1 MDSRSTDWAQGGA
14 AIAPGR
20 DFPEEHA
27 VEQASLPGGWTALP
41 GVEEYVIGVEIGG
54 RGQRVALADGGGRVL
69 GQAQSIDAGAPAP
82 SVVETVKSLV
92 GQACRAAQISLDRV
106 TRLGVAFG
114 GPVDRAR
121 GVTLLSHRA
130 AGFENFP
137 LVNVIEDALG
147 VPIVLENDA
156 RAAALGET
164 MYGAG
169 RGSQDVVYVHLGTG
183 VGSGIIADGR
193 LLHGAGGT
201 AGEIGHMVVSIGGPI
216 CSCGKPGHLEAYAS
230 GPAIVSR
237 MRQRVASGTSEEQ
250 RAWADRAAPSVRAVF
265 EQAQVGDPVAS
276 DVVTETVQVLG
287 MAIANLIT
295 VLNPATVIVGG
306 SVAEVGPLLMD
317 PLGSHVRRYSYPAAA
332 RRVRLSLA
340 QFRGDSAL
348 LGAVALALLGERS

>member
-1 MDSRSTDWAQGGA
+1 
-14 AIAPGR
+14 
-20 DFPEEHA
+20 
-27 VEQASLPGGWTALP
+27 VEQTTLPGGWGTVP
-41 GVEEYVIGVEIGG
+41 GAGGYVIGVEIGG
-54 RGQRVALADGGGRVL
+54 RGQRVAVADGGGRVL
-69 GQAQSIDAGAPAP
+69 SQAQSIDAAAPAP

-92 GQACRAAQISLDRV
+92 GQACRAAEIPLDRV
-106 TRLGVAFG
+106 SRVGVAFG
-114 GPVDRAR
+114 GPVDSAR

-147 VPIVLENDA
+147 IPIVLENDA

-193 LLHGAGGT
+193 LLHGTSGT
-201 AGEIGHMVVSIGGPI
+201 AGEIGHMVVTIGGPI

-237 MRQRVASGTSEEQ
+237 MRQRVASGTSEEK
-250 RAWADRAAPSVRAVF
+250 RAWADGASLTVRVIFERAHD
-265 EQAQVGDPVAS
+265 GDVAAS
-276 DVVTETVQVLG
+276 EVVSETVQVLG

-306 SVAEVGPLLMD
+306 SVAEVGALLMD
-317 PLGSHVRRYSYPAAA
+317 ALGSHVRRYSYPAAS
-332 RRVRLSLA
+332 RRVRLSLS

-348 LGAVALALLGERS
+348 LGAVALALPGGGG

>member
-1 MDSRSTDWAQGGA
+1 M
-14 AIAPGR
+14 
-20 DFPEEHA
+20 
-27 VEQASLPGGWTALP
+27 EQAALPGGWTTLP
-41 GVEEYVIGVEIGG
+41 GTDEYVIGVEIGG

-69 GQAQSIDAGAPAP
+69 GQAQSIDAGASATN
-82 SVVETVKSLV
+82 VVETVRALV
-92 GQACRAAQISLDRV
+92 GQVCGAAQIPPSRV
-106 TRLGVAFG
+106 ARAGVAFG
-114 GPVDRAR
+114 GPVDSAR
-121 GVTLLSHRA
+121 GLTLLSHRA
-130 AGFENFP
+130 AGFEDFP
-137 LVNVIEDALG
+137 LVNLIEDAIG

-164 MYGAG
+164 TYGAG

-193 LLHGAGGT
+193 LVHGTGGT
-201 AGEIGHMVVSIGGPI
+201 AGEMGHMVVSVGGPI

-230 GPAIVSR
+230 APAIVSR
-237 MRQRVASGTSEEQ
+237 MRERLAAGDAEDRRHLTDATSLTVRTIFE
-250 RAWADRAAPSVRAVF
+250 RAHAGDGAAA
-265 EQAQVGDPVAS
+265 E
-276 DVVTETVQVLG
+276 VVTETVQVLG

-317 PLGSHVRRYSYPAAA
+317 ALGAHVRRYAYPAAA

-348 LGAVALALLGERS
+348 LGAVALALTEPQTPERAARLGPR